1 MTGLICAV
9 EFEYEEVLK
18 SLSRRRQLEYGGLIF
33 YKGFLRG
40 RPLVLVASGVGKTN
54 ASHATTLFLEKFR
67 PEMIINF
74 GVGGAYP
81 DSGISV
87 GGIAVADREIYGDEG
102 VVTPDGFMD
111 MRGMGILLLSN
122 PAPGSGLD
130 AKRPKK
136 NLFNKLPIH
145 SMPVRKA
152 YRILKNLSF
161 NPGKGPF
168 VTLSTV
174 TGTAARAAE
183 LQGRYRAICENMEG
197 ASVAHICMLYGVPFL
212 EIRGISN
219 MVEDRDKRSWRLKE
233 AAEECQR
240 AVMGV
245 VSQW

>member
-18 SLSRRRQLEYGGLIF
+18 NLSRRRQVEYGGLIF
-33 YKGFLRG
+33 YKGLLRD

-54 ASHATTLFLEKFR
+54 AAHAATLFLEKFR

-87 GGIAVADREIYGDEG
+87 GGIAVADQEIYGDEG

-111 MRGMGILLLSN
+111 MRGMGIPLLS
-122 PAPGSGLD
+122 ASPGSGLNVNRSR
-130 AKRPKK
+130 KR
-136 NLFNKLPIH
+136 LFNKIPIH
-145 SMPVRKA
+145 SMPVKKA
-152 YRILKNLSF
+152 CRILRKLSF

-183 LQGRYRAICENMEG
+183 LQRRYRAICENMEG

-219 MVEDRDKRSWRLKE
+219 IVEDRDRRSWRLKE
-233 AAEECQR
+233 AAAECQR

>member
-18 SLSRRRQLEYGGLIF
+18 NLSRKRQVEYGGLIF
-33 YKGFLRG
+33 YRGLLRG

-54 ASHATTLFLEKFR
+54 AAHAATLFLEKFR
-67 PEMIINF
+67 PEIIINF

-87 GGIAVADREIYGDEG
+87 GGIAVADQEIYGDEG
-102 VVTPDGFMD
+102 VVTPSGFMD
-111 MRGMGILLLSN
+111 MRGMGIPLLS
-122 PAPGSGLD
+122 AFSGSGPG
-130 AKRPKK
+130 ANRSRKKR
-136 NLFNKLPIH
+136 LFNKIPIH
-145 SMPVRKA
+145 SMPVKKA
-152 YRILKNLSF
+152 FRILKKLSF

-183 LQGRYRAICENMEG
+183 LQRRYRAICENMEG

-219 MVEDRDKRSWRLKE
+219 MVEDRDKRRWRLKE
-233 AAEECQR
+233 AAAECQR

>member
-18 SLSRRRQLEYGGLIF
+18 NLSRRRHVEYGGLIF
-33 YKGFLRG
+33 CRGLLRG

-54 ASHATTLFLEKFR
+54 AAHAATLFLEKFR
-67 PEMIINF
+67 PEIIINF

-81 DSGISV
+81 ESGISV
-87 GGIAVADREIYGDEG
+87 GGIAVADQEIYGDEG

-111 MRGMGILLLSN
+111 MRGMGIPLLSN
-122 PAPGSGLD
+122 PVPCSGLN
-130 AKRPKK
+130 AKRPQR
-136 NLFNKLPIH
+136 NLFNRIPIH
-145 SMPVRKA
+145 SMPIKKA
-152 YRILKNLSF
+152 CRILKKLSF
-161 NPGKGPF
+161 SPGKGPF

-183 LQGRYRAICENMEG
+183 LQRRYSAICENMEG

-219 MVEDRDKRSWRLKE
+219 IVEDRDKRRWRLKE
-233 AAEECQR
+233 AAAECQR